1 MKYKLRE
8 EQLKPIIENLINQ
21 QLETMNQES
30 EDWGLGEMYELEI
43 LQSVDHITI
52 DRISFGDKIK
62 TYVNMYLEYFIDD
75 MQDVRAE
82 LQYRLEKWIPN
93 VEIYINELR
102 KLDGSVID
110 IYDDY
115 SDR

>member
-1 MKYKLRE
+1 
-8 EQLKPIIENLINQ
+8 
-21 QLETMNQES
+21 
-30 EDWGLGEMYELEI
+30 MYELEV

-62 TYVNMYLEYFIDD
+62 TNVNMYLEYFIDD

-82 LQYRLEKWIPN
+82 LQYRLERWISN
-93 VEIYINELR
+93 IEIHINELR
-102 KLDGSVID
+102 RLDGSVID
-110 IYDDY
+110 IHNDY

>member
-1 MKYKLRE
+1 MKYSVRE
-8 EQLKPIIENLINQ
+8 KQLLPIIQNLIDIKFEEMQ
-21 QLETMNQES
+21 READ
-30 EDWGLGEMYELEI
+30 DWGLGEMYELEI

-75 MQDVRAE
+75 MQDVRSE